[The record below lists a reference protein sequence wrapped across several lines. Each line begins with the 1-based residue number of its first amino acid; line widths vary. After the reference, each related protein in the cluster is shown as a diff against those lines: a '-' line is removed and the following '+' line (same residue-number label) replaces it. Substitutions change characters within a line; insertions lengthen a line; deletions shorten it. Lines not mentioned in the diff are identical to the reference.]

1 MQQDNL
7 FEALQLP
14 ASSPPTAYPAWP
26 GTDGPWSGML
36 IGLRT
41 YIHDLV
47 QALDTCTE
55 PSRLHPDHTGF
66 RTLLQTYYRCPY
78 AQRIISALFD
88 LRLQHLHPPQ
98 PDTRLICWPHAT
110 AMHNTSGIE
119 AVCQLYRLTSKT
131 PDGLQ
136 SCMADVI
143 SQDEQLQRTLHL
155 LRHEANSCDI
165 HQPSA
170 AHDLPLLN
178 DLITKLRQSRPQP
191 RPSRHSRR

>member
-55 PSRLHPDHTGF
+55 PSRLHPHADGF
-66 RTLLQTYYRCPY
+66 DSRYFGPVHQSEIQST
-78 AQRIISALFD
+78 
-88 LRLQHLHPPQ
+88 LRLF
-98 PDTRLICWPHAT
+98 W
-110 AMHNTSGIE
+110 
-119 AVCQLYRLTSKT
+119 
-131 PDGLQ
+131 
-136 SCMADVI
+136 
-143 SQDEQLQRTLHL
+143 
-155 LRHEANSCDI
+155 
-165 HQPSA
+165 
-170 AHDLPLLN
+170 
-178 DLITKLRQSRPQP
+178 
-191 RPSRHSRR
+191 